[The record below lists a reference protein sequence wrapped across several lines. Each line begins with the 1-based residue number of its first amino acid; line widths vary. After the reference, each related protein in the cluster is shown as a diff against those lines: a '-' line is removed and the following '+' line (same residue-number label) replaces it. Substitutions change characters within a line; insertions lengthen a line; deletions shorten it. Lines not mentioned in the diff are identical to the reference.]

1 MRHVPGFAPGRRGD
15 EDTAFPPHPA
25 LSHQGRGKERH
36 LQPRWRGYKNLQ
48 PAPLTTSYAVVVVAA
63 SHAVLPREDGSPSS
77 LIAGDETPQGKRQRH
92 WIPDQGP
99 G

>member
-36 LQPRWRGYKNLQ
+36 KMARLQK
-48 PAPLTTSYAVVVVAA
+48 PATSGLSVVVGAA
-63 SHAVLPREDGSPSS
+63 SHAAFPLAERGRNPAPWNRKP
-77 LIAGDETPQGKRQRH
+77 
-92 WIPDQGP
+92 
-99 G
+99 

>member
-36 LQPRWRGYKNLQ
+36 KMARLQK
-48 PAPLTTSYAVVVVAA
+48 PATSGLPVVVVAA
-63 SHAVLPREDGSPSS
+63 SRVKARDMPHAAFPLAERGRNPAPWNRKP
-77 LIAGDETPQGKRQRH
+77 
-92 WIPDQGP
+92 
-99 G
+99 